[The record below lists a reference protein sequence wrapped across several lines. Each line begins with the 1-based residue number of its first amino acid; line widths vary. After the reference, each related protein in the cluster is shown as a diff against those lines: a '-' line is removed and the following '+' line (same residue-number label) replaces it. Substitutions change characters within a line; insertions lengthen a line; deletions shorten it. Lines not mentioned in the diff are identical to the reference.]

1 MANTRW
7 ADWFPILRWSRGYG
21 RQQLAGDATAA
32 AVVTLLLIPQSLAY
46 ALLAGMP
53 AGANEPAVEFEEVGV
68 GQLPRRGVLQQ
79 RLQPFPRLEQPQLQQ
94 QLAESFQLARVHAT
108 SSSCSY
114 TSRSRTSTPCTSLA
128 ARAGVDALKRVRALR
143 VTAPGPCA
151 GSTCT

>member
-53 AGANEPAVEFEEVGV
+53 AVTGLYASMLPLVVYALMGSSPVFLSANT
-68 GQLPRRGVLQQ
+68 L
-79 RLQPFPRLEQPQLQQ
+79 
-94 QLAESFQLARVHAT
+94 
-108 SSSCSY
+108 
-114 TSRSRTSTPCTSLA
+114 
-128 ARAGVDALKRVRALR
+128 
-143 VTAPGPCA
+143 
-151 GSTCT
+151 